1 MSGYSFEKKIT
12 LGNMI
17 QILILSV
24 AVIGGFFGIKSA
36 VNANT
41 VAHMANAEAIRS
53 MQAQTSG
60 MDVLIFK
67 VDMNT
72 AALSRIEEKLDD

>member
-12 LGNMI
+12 LGNII
-17 QILILSV
+17 QIIILSV
-24 AVIGGFFGIKSA
+24 ALIGGFFGIKSA
-36 VNANT
+36 VDANT
-41 VAHMANAEAIRS
+41 AAHMANSEAIRA
-53 MQAQTSG
+53 MQTQTSG

-72 AALSRIEEKLDD
+72 AALSRIEEKLND

>member
-1 MSGYSFEKKIT
+1 MNGYSFEKKIT
-12 LGNMI
+12 LGNII
-17 QILILSV
+17 QIVVLSV
-24 AVIGGFFGIKSA
+24 AVIGGYFGIKTS

-41 VAHMANAEAIRS
+41 ASHKANAEAIRS

-60 MDVLIFK
+60 MDVLLFK

-72 AALSRIEEKLDD
+72 AALSRIEEKLGN